1 MNFAPLELEVN
12 FAPLELEM
20 NFAPLE
26 LEVNFAACAPT
37 QNARAEHVFADTSS
51 DVMAM
56 PA

>member
-1 MNFAPLELEVN
+1 VNFAPLELEVN
-12 FAPLELEM
+12 FAPLELEV

-37 QNARAEHVFADTSS
+37 QNARAEHIFADASS